1 MKGVKMLDKTEMM
14 RTFRALEMLYKGQ
27 DISKVSLVDS
37 IADDTDTFCMQ
48 FEDKAKDFAEL
59 RNPFVYRN
67 GKQMYLKSQ
76 SSVDDE
82 GIDVAFTVTYDM
94 LVATM
99 NTLRKLQLCAF
110 NNVDED
116 ILDPTIAERM
126 KAIDDSW
133 DYTKAYDCDIKNKLK
148 ISDTDTE
155 VKAMLALCQ
164 YPEGLAPKIYDS
176 YKQTREFVLKDFK
189 DFEVVDNR
197 IIIPLSEADK
207 YRMRKYFKGTR
218 VDDRVLS
225 MNALV
230 ISKNPVDYFFCSYGN
245 SFQSCYAL
253 NSGMY
258 CWYGYLP
265 YVTTDESFIVYAT
278 TGEVMKTAVISGQK
292 FHNPQML
299 WRAWGYAT
307 EDGSLCIDKKYRGS
321 ENGIDKLIEFCCQ
334 WMTDKFNVICD
345 RRGQAQ
351 KRTLYNSGRGIWGIW
366 EEYGLK
372 FYSDSLKTIDKIKE
386 VYFFYGCGDSV
397 SPEYTPEWKKS
408 FDKFTEWTSTASS
421 VDPLLTLDKPCDIV
435 NGVVTNVN
443 ICPITKLKI
452 TNGVKQH
459 AYAKYFDK
467 PLQQL
472 AVLTYDKGCV
482 RCDAATREF
491 MSGNIRI
498 DPCVTGYAGCSGFN
512 GGVLYCF
519 GNDTKVN
526 GTIAL
531 KSLKEF
537 IKGCINTTPYSA
549 ILLKIIEDDKITCQV
564 FKKKGDNQ

>member
-37 IADDTDTFCMQ
+37 IEDDTDTFCMQ

-67 GKQMYLKSQ
+67 DKQMYLKSR

-126 KAIDDSW
+126 NAIDDSW

-176 YKQTREFVLKDFK
+176 YKQARKFVLKDFK

-207 YRMRKYFKGTR
+207 YRMRKYFKGTN

-307 EDGSLCIDKKYRGS
+307 ENGSLCIDKKYRGS
-321 ENGIDKLIEFCCQ
+321 ENGIDKLIEFCCE

-345 RRGQAQ
+345 RRGEG
-351 KRTLYNSGRGIWGIW
+351 KRRTLYNKGRGIWDIW

-372 FYSDSLKTIDKIKE
+372 FYSDSLVKEDDEE
-386 VYFFYGCGDSV
+386 VYFFYNQGMSV
-397 SPEYTPEWKKS
+397 SPEYVPEWKKS
-408 FDKFTEWTSTASS
+408 FDRFTEWTSTASN
-421 VDPLLTLDKPCDIV
+421 VDPLLVLDKPCVIV
-435 NGVVTNVN
+435 NGVVTNFN

-452 TNGVKQH
+452 PNGVKQH

-482 RCDAATREF
+482 RCDAATRES

-498 DPCVTGYAGCSGFN
+498 DPYVTGATGCSGFN

-519 GNDTKVN
+519 GNDTKFN

-537 IKGCINTTPYSA
+537 IKGCINTTSYSA

-564 FKKKGDNQ
+564 FKNKGDNQ

>member
-1 MKGVKMLDKTEMM
+1 MLDKTEMM

-37 IADDTDTFCMQ
+37 IADDTATFCMQ

-59 RNPFVYRN
+59 HNPFVYRN

-99 NTLRKLQLCAF
+99 NTLRKLQLCTF
-110 NNVDED
+110 SNVDDD

-126 KAIDDSW
+126 KAIDVSW

-148 ISDTDTE
+148 ISDTDAE

-207 YRMRKYFKGTR
+207 YRMRKYFKGTK

-245 SFQSCYAL
+245 SFQSCFAL
-253 NSGMY
+253 NSSMY

-299 WRAWGYAT
+299 WRSWGYAT
-307 EDGSLCIDKKYRGS
+307 EDGSLCIDKKYRGG
-321 ENGIDKLIEFCCQ
+321 ENGIDKLIEFCCE

-345 RRGQAQ
+345 RRGRAES
-351 KRTLYNSGRGIWGIW
+351 RALYNKGKGILDIW
-366 EEYGLK
+366 KTYGLK
-372 FYSDSLKTIDKIKE
+372 FYSDSLVQDGEE
-386 VYFFYGCGDSV
+386 VCFAYGCGDSV
-397 SPEYTPEWKKS
+397 SSEYTPEWKKS
-408 FDKFTEWTSTASS
+408 FDKFIDWTSTANS
-421 VDPLLTLDKPCDIV
+421 VDPLLVLDKPCDIV
-435 NGVVTNVN
+435 NGVVTNIN

-452 TNGVKQH
+452 PNGVKQH

-467 PLQQL
+467 PLEQL

-491 MSGNIRI
+491 ISDPIQIKPSINVGN
-498 DPCVTGYAGCSGFN
+498 GHSGFN
-512 GGVLYCF
+512 GGTLYCY
-519 GNDTKVN
+519 GKSTGVR

-531 KSLKEF
+531 KSLKEH

-564 FKKKGDNQ
+564 FKNKGGN

>member
-1 MKGVKMLDKTEMM
+1 MLDKTEMM

-48 FEDKAKDFAEL
+48 FEYKAKDFAEL
-59 RNPFVYRN
+59 HNPFVYRN
-67 GKQMYLKSQ
+67 GRQIYLKSQ
-76 SSVDDE
+76 SSIDDE
-82 GIDVAFTVTYDM
+82 DIDVAFTVTYDM
-94 LVATM
+94 LLATM
-99 NTLRKLQLCAF
+99 NTLRKLQLCTF
-110 NNVDED
+110 NNVDD
-116 ILDPTIAERM
+116 NILDPTIAERM

-207 YRMRKYFKGTR
+207 YRMRKYFKGTK

-253 NSGMY
+253 NSSAY

-299 WRAWGYAT
+299 WRSWGYAT

-321 ENGIDKLIEFCCQ
+321 ENGIDKLIEFCCE

-345 RRGQAQ
+345 RRGHAEN
-351 KRTLYNSGRGIWGIW
+351 RVLYNKGKGIWDIW
-366 EEYGLK
+366 KTYGLK
-372 FYSDSLKTIDKIKE
+372 FYSDSLVKDDEE
-386 VYFFYGCGDSV
+386 VYFMYNGGS
-397 SPEYTPEWKKS
+397 SMSSEYTPEWKES
-408 FDKFTEWTSTASS
+408 FDKFIDWTSTANS
-421 VDPLLTLDKPCDIV
+421 VDPLLVLDKPCDIV
-435 NGVVTNVN
+435 NGVVTNIN

-452 TNGVKQH
+452 PNGVKQH

-467 PLQQL
+467 PLEQL

-482 RCDAATREF
+482 RCDAATTEF
-491 MSGNIRI
+491 RSDNIRI
-498 DPCVTGYAGCSGFN
+498 QPSFGAGHGSSGFN
-512 GGVLYCF
+512 GGTLYCF
-519 GNDTKVN
+519 GKDTSVN

-537 IKGCINTTPYSA
+537 IKGCINLTPYSA

-564 FKKKGDNQ
+564 FKKKGGNQ

>member
-1 MKGVKMLDKTEMM
+1 MLDKTEMM

-37 IADDTDTFCMQ
+37 IADDTATFCMQ

-59 RNPFVYRN
+59 HNPFVYRN

-99 NTLRKLQLCAF
+99 NTLRKLQLCTF
-110 NNVDED
+110 SNVDED

-148 ISDTDTE
+148 ISDTDAE

-245 SFQSCYAL
+245 SFQSCFAL

-299 WRAWGYAT
+299 WRSWGYAT

-321 ENGIDKLIEFCCQ
+321 ENGIDKLIEFCCE

-345 RRGQAQ
+345 RRGKAES
-351 KRTLYNSGRGIWGIW
+351 RALYNNGKGIYDIW
-366 EEYGLK
+366 KTYGLK
-372 FYSDSLKTIDKIKE
+372 FYSDSLIQDNGE
-386 VYFFYGCGDSV
+386 VFFSYNCGDSV
-397 SPEYTPEWKKS
+397 SSEYTPEWKKS
-408 FDKFTEWTSTASS
+408 FDKFIDWTSTANSI
-421 VDPLLTLDKPCDIV
+421 DPLLTLDKPCDIV
-435 NGVVTNVN
+435 NGVVTNIN

-452 TNGVKQH
+452 PNGVKQH

-467 PLQQL
+467 PLEQL

-482 RCDAATREF
+482 RCDVATREF
-491 MSGNIRI
+491 IS
-498 DPCVTGYAGCSGFN
+498 DPIQIKPSVSYSNAN
-512 GGVLYCF
+512 GGFYGGTLYCF
-519 GNDTKVN
+519 GNNTGIH

-564 FKKKGDNQ
+564 FKNKGGN

>member
-1 MKGVKMLDKTEMM
+1 MLDKTEMM

-37 IADDTDTFCMQ
+37 IADDTATFCMQ

-59 RNPFVYRN
+59 HNPFVYRN

-82 GIDVAFTVTYDM
+82 GVDVAFTVTYDM

-99 NTLRKLQLCAF
+99 NTLRKLQLCTF
-110 NNVDED
+110 NNVDDD

-126 KAIDDSW
+126 KAIDASW

-148 ISDTDTE
+148 ISDTDAE

-207 YRMRKYFKGTR
+207 YRMRKYFKGTK

-230 ISKNPVDYFFCSYGN
+230 ISKNPVDYFFCSDGN

-253 NSGMY
+253 NSSMY

-299 WRAWGYAT
+299 WRSWGYAT
-307 EDGSLCIDKKYRGS
+307 EDGSLCIDKKYRGV
-321 ENGIDKLIEFCCQ
+321 EQGIDKLIEFCCE
-334 WMTDKFNVICD
+334 WMTEKFNVICD
-345 RRGQAQ
+345 RRGHAES
-351 KRTLYNSGRGIWGIW
+351 RALYNNGKGIYDIW
-366 EEYGLK
+366 KTYGLK
-372 FYSDSLKTIDKIKE
+372 FYSDSLVKDDEE
-386 VYFFYGCGDSV
+386 VYFMYSGGS
-397 SPEYTPEWKKS
+397 STYSEYTPEWKKS
-408 FDKFTEWTSTASS
+408 FDKFIDWTSTANSI
-421 VDPLLTLDKPCDIV
+421 DPLLVLDKPCDIV
-435 NGVVTNVN
+435 NGVVTNIN

-452 TNGVKQH
+452 PNGVKQH

-467 PLQQL
+467 PLEQL
-472 AVLTYDKGCV
+472 AVLTYDNGCV

-491 MSGNIRI
+491 IS
-498 DPCVTGYAGCSGFN
+498 DPIQIKPSINVDNGYSGFI
-512 GGVLYCF
+512 GGTLYCY
-519 GNDTKVN
+519 GKSTSVR

-564 FKKKGDNQ
+564 FKNKGGN

>member
-1 MKGVKMLDKTEMM
+1 MKC
-14 RTFRALEMLYKGQ
+14 FIKGR
-27 DISKVSLVDS
+27 I
-37 IADDTDTFCMQ
+37 
-48 FEDKAKDFAEL
+48 
-59 RNPFVYRN
+59 
-67 GKQMYLKSQ
+67 YLKSQ

-99 NTLRKLQLCAF
+99 NTLRKLQLCTF
-110 NNVDED
+110 SNVDED

-126 KAIDDSW
+126 KAIDNSW

-148 ISDTDTE
+148 ISDTDSE

-207 YRMRKYFKGTR
+207 YRMRKYFKGTN

-245 SFQSCYAL
+245 SFQSCFAL
-253 NSGMY
+253 NSSMY

-299 WRAWGYAT
+299 WRSWGYAT
-307 EDGSLCIDKKYRGS
+307 EDGSLCIDKKYRGG
-321 ENGIDKLIEFCCQ
+321 ENGIDKLIEFCCE
-334 WMTDKFNVICD
+334 WMTEKFNVICD
-345 RRGQAQ
+345 RRGMAES
-351 KRTLYNSGRGIWGIW
+351 RALYNNGNGIYNIW
-366 EEYGLK
+366 KTYGLK
-372 FYSDSLKTIDKIKE
+372 FYSDSLIQDNGE
-386 VYFFYGCGDSV
+386 VFFSYNRGDSV
-397 SPEYTPEWKKS
+397 SAEYTPEWKKS
-408 FDKFTEWTSTASS
+408 FDKFIDWTSTANS
-421 VDPLLTLDKPCDIV
+421 VDPLLVLDKPCDVV
-435 NGVVTNVN
+435 NGVVTNIN

-452 TNGVKQH
+452 PNGVKQH

-467 PLQQL
+467 PLEQL

-482 RCDAATREF
+482 RCDAATKEF
-491 MSGNIRI
+491 ISDPIQIKPSINIGN
-498 DPCVTGYAGCSGFN
+498 GYSGFN
-512 GGVLYCF
+512 GGTLYCY
-519 GNDTKVN
+519 GRSTGVR

-531 KSLKEF
+531 KSLKEH
-537 IKGCINTTPYSA
+537 IKGCINITPYSA

-564 FKKKGDNQ
+564 FKNKGGN

>member
-1 MKGVKMLDKTEMM
+1 MLGKTEMM

-59 RNPFVYRN
+59 HNPFVYRD
-67 GKQMYLKSQ
+67 GRQIYLKSQ
-76 SSVDDE
+76 SSIDDE
-82 GIDVAFTVTYDM
+82 DIDVAFTVTYDM
-94 LVATM
+94 LLATM
-99 NTLRKLQLCAF
+99 NTLKKLQLCTYADI
-110 NNVDED
+110 DED
-116 ILDPTIAERM
+116 ILDPSIAERI

-148 ISDTDTE
+148 MSDTDIEIKT
-155 VKAMLALCQ
+155 MLALCQ
-164 YPEGLAPKIYDS
+164 YPEGLASKIYDS

-207 YRMRKYFKGTR
+207 YRMRKYFKGTK

-253 NSGMY
+253 NSDMY

-278 TGEVMKTAVISGQK
+278 TGEVMKTAVIRGQK

-299 WRAWGYAT
+299 WRSWGYAT
-307 EDGSLCIDKKYRGS
+307 EDGSLCIDKKYRGN
-321 ENGIDKLIEFCCQ
+321 ENGIDKLIEFCCE

-345 RRGQAQ
+345 RREKAER
-351 KRTLYNSGRGIWGIW
+351 RTLYNKGRGIFNIW
-366 EEYGLK
+366 KDYGLK
-372 FYSDSLKTIDKIKE
+372 FYSDSLKKNSDDEE
-386 VYFFYGCGDSV
+386 VFFEYNCGS
-397 SPEYTPEWKKS
+397 STQATYKPEWKNRFS
-408 FDKFTEWTSTASS
+408 KFTYWASTATST
-421 VDPLLTLDKPCDIV
+421 DPSLDLNKPCDIV
-435 NGVVTNVN
+435 NGVVTNIN
-443 ICPITKLKI
+443 ICPITKLRI
-452 TNGVKQH
+452 PNGVKQH
-459 AYAKYFDK
+459 AYAKYFES

-472 AVLTYDKGCV
+472 AVLTYDNGCV
-482 RCDAATREF
+482 RCDVATQEF
-491 MSGNIRI
+491 RSDNAYIKPSVG
-498 DPCVTGYAGCSGFN
+498 AGDGSSGFN
-512 GGVLYCF
+512 GGTLYCF
-519 GNDTKVN
+519 GKGTSVN

>member
-1 MKGVKMLDKTEMM
+1 MLDKTEMM

-27 DISKVSLVDS
+27 DISKVSLIDS

-59 RNPFVYRN
+59 HNPFVYRN

-76 SSVDDE
+76 SSINDE
-82 GIDVAFTVTYDM
+82 DIDVAFTVTYDM
-94 LVATM
+94 LIATM
-99 NTLRKLQLCAF
+99 NTLRKLQLCVF
-110 NNVDED
+110 SSVDED
-116 ILDPTIAERM
+116 IFDPTIAERM

-133 DYTKAYDCDIKNKLK
+133 EYTKAYDCDIKNKLK
-148 ISDTDTE
+148 IIDTDTE
-155 VKAMLALCQ
+155 LKTMLALCQ

-207 YRMRKYFKGTR
+207 YRMRKYFKGDN

-245 SFQSCYAL
+245 SFQSCFAL
-253 NSGMY
+253 NSDMY

-307 EDGSLCIDKKYRGS
+307 EDGSLCIDKKYRGR
-321 ENGIDKLIEFCCQ
+321 EKGIDKLIEFCCE

-345 RRGQAQ
+345 RRGDAPT
-351 KRTLYNSGRGIWGIW
+351 RTLYNKGRGIWDIW
-366 EEYGLK
+366 EEYGLR
-372 FYSDSLKTIDKIKE
+372 FYSDSLRKKDATQAYDEE
-386 VYFFYGCGDSV
+386 VLFTYNNGMSITT
-397 SPEYTPEWKKS
+397 EYTPDWKKS
-408 FDKFTEWTSTASS
+408 FVKFTDWASTASS
-421 VDPLLTLDKPCDIV
+421 IDPSLVLDKPCDIV
-435 NGVVTNVN
+435 NGVVTNIN

-452 TNGVKQH
+452 PNGVKQH
-459 AYAKYFDK
+459 AYAKYFDT

-482 RCDAATREF
+482 RCDVATKDF
-491 MSGNIRI
+491 ILDSIQIKPSINVGN
-498 DPCVTGYAGCSGFN
+498 GNSGFN
-512 GGVLYCF
+512 GGTLYCY
-519 GNDTKVN
+519 GKSTGVR
-526 GTIAL
+526 GIIAL
-531 KSLKEF
+531 KSLKEH
-537 IKGCINTTPYSA
+537 IKGCINLTPYSA

-564 FKKKGDNQ
+564 FKKKGDN